1 MLTKRLMRKIMIMPF
16 RKVGKSLAN
25 ILVFDIA
32 ISIYQLAKARLYKTE
47 KKKREEIMGDDF
59 LTNLK
64 DRRMR

>member
-1 MLTKRLMRKIMIMPF
+1 MLKKRLMRKIMIMPF
-16 RKVGKSLAN
+16 KKVGKSLAN

-32 ISIYQLAKARLYKTE
+32 ISIYQYAKTWLYRTE
-47 KKKREEIMGDDF
+47 KTKEEEIAGDDF